1 MRLSKFTVYQQP
13 YLSTYLL
20 NLPCA
25 QFQLN
30 LSFQTIINH
39 GNNRESRESNKY
51 NLKKKTKRKRRYALL
66 RSFQLI
72 RVRPVIRYSPFEQ
85 RWIPIENIV
94 NIICNATARF
104 NSLSK
109 ERRAGIYILQRS
121 SFKRTPPFSNLAT
134 PTFSRIRISRSKRGG
149 RTDSVSR
156 KPYGIT
162 DGWRCLESRAELGW
176 KRYGGGNH
184 RKRDRN
190 LWRDG
195 EEGCGGRKSR
205 PGWDGIWIIESGRSR
220 GRTLNKI
227 TWEKRWNKVKEGRG
241 GGGRR
246 ERKRWVALA
255 RSNCEPSFQI
265 QQFLLLNDT
274 TYFFS
279 IQEICSS

>member
-1 MRLSKFTVYQQP
+1 MNPHREYSKYHLQRN
-13 YLSTYLL
+13 S
-20 NLPCA
+20 A
-25 QFQLN
+25 FQLS
-30 LSFQTIINH
+30 LKRETSRDIYSPALFLQAHTPFFQSCYTYFF
-39 GNNRESRESNKY
+39 EDSYLAFE
-51 NLKKKTKRKRRYALL
+51 KRR
-66 RSFQLI
+66 
-72 RVRPVIRYSPFEQ
+72 
-85 RWIPIENIV
+85 
-94 NIICNATARF
+94 T
-104 NSLSK
+104 
-109 ERRAGIYILQRS
+109 
-121 SFKRTPPFSNLAT
+121 
-134 PTFSRIRISRSKRGG
+134 
-149 RTDSVSR
+149 TDSVSR

-195 EEGCGGRKSR
+195 EEGCGRKSR

-227 TWEKRWNKVKEGRG
+227 TWEKRWNKVKEGVG

-246 ERKRWVALA
+246 ERRRWVALA

-279 IQEICSS
+279 IQEICSN